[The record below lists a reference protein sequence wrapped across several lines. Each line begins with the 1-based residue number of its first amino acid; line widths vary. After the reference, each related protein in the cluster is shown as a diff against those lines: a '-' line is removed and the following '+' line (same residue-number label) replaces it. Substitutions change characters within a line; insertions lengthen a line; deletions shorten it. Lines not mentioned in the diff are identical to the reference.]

1 MTHSTAAQQ
10 TPVLKF
16 GDKLK
21 FSLICRLAYSFFRLM
36 HFSYRYRYFG
46 LNSIES
52 ARKMTANGGYIL
64 ALWHE
69 NAFVGVSAHSG
80 QPIVPLISQS
90 KDGEIM
96 NFIQTRIGF
105 LPVRGSSSRSGSE
118 AKDEMTLRA
127 EQGNSLAITIDGPKG
142 PRRQSKNG
150 VLAIAKNSG
159 VPIVP
164 MIALGEKSWIFAKS
178 WDKFRLPKPF
188 TKVAVVYGAPIFVES
203 SIEGEQF
210 EACRVRLNSAVTALE
225 EQAIACFFKWKS
237 GTKLPKR

>member
-1 MTHSTAAQQ
+1 
-10 TPVLKF
+10 
-16 GDKLK
+16 
-21 FSLICRLAYSFFRLM
+21 M

-46 LNSIES
+46 LEKIGQ
-52 ARKMTANGGYIL
+52 ARKLSKNGGYIL

-127 EQGNSLAITIDGPKG
+127 ERGHSLAITIDGPKG

-150 VLAIAKNSG
+150 VIAIAKSSG
-159 VPIVP
+159 VPIIP
-164 MIALGEKSWIFAKS
+164 MIAMGEKSWVFHRS

-188 TKVAVVYGAPIFVES
+188 TRVAVVYGEPILVDS
-203 SIEGEQF
+203 NAEGAEF
-210 EACRVRLNSAVTALE
+210 EACRLKLNGAVNDLE
-225 EQAIACFFKWKS
+225 QQAHACFANWRA
-237 GTKLPKR
+237 GTQLPKK